1 LKIII
6 SNDVL
11 SSVDTIYYVV
21 ICVFGARDLIT
32 GLPLGLLQ
40 NVTHI
45 LFISDLDNKETKLEA
60 SELVPLTQY
69 AAQTKLPTS
78 GV

>member
-1 LKIII
+1 MKIII

-11 SSVDTIYYVV
+11 LSVDTIYYVV
-21 ICVFGARDLIT
+21 IRVFGARDLIT